1 MSIQIALLRGVNVGG
16 RSSLP
21 MARLKALLEEMGFAN
36 PRTLLQ
42 SGNAVFESEGLVEAK
57 LEARLESALEAAF
70 GRVIAVR
77 TRSARDWAE
86 VVAHNPFPEEAK
98 ADPAKLLVMFL
109 KHAPTAET
117 VEALQAAING
127 PERVK
132 AHGRHAYI
140 VFPDGMGRSKLTPA
154 VLEKRLGAGSTGRN
168 WNTVLKLAA
177 MAGV

>member
-42 SGNAVFESEGLVEAK
+42 SGNAVFESKDLGGAPLEVLLERE
-57 LEARLESALEAAF
+57 LEARLGLKTAF
-70 GRVIAVR
+70 RVR
-77 TRSARDWAE
+77 TAAEWAE
-86 VVAHNPFPEEAK
+86 LVARNPFKAGAK
-98 ADPAKLLVMFL
+98 ADPSHLLVMFL
-109 KHAPTAET
+109 KDPPSAEA
-117 VEALQAAING
+117 VAALQAAIVG
-127 PERVK
+127 RERVE
-132 AHGRHAYI
+132 AHGRQAYI
-140 VFPDGMGRSKLTPA
+140 VFPDGIGRSKLTPA
-154 VLEKRLGAGSTGRN
+154 VLEKRLGAGGTGRN